1 MHGFAYRASAA
12 VMAIVGALPAM
23 AAPGGVP
30 LASHR
35 AVYDLELDN
44 ASDRSGI
51 NAVKGRIVYEFEGS
65 SCEGYTTRHRIVI
78 QMDTDE
84 FSRLQDQQMSSFE
97 EGDGSLFRFVSKT
110 FLDGVEDKV
119 VEGTAKRR
127 QSDVSVELKNTEKA
141 ITGLGPALFPAGHT
155 KSLLQKAAA
164 GETFFELP
172 IYDGSDEGSTAFT
185 TTVIIGK
192 EVAAGKYD
200 AGSDKSNHRAWPV
213 SIAYFD
219 EKADGG
225 GEGLPIY
232 RINFLLFEDGIT
244 QDLVI
249 DYGDFAM
256 KGELVDLDL
265 RKGEEA
271 CTQN

>member
-1 MHGFAYRASAA
+1 MRKYTVLVACTALFQVASA
-12 VMAIVGALPAM
+12 VGN
-23 AAPGGVP
+23 AAPGAS
-30 LASHR
+30 LAPHR

-44 ASDRSGI
+44 ATDRSGI
-51 NAVKGRIVYEFEGS
+51 TSVKGRIVYEFEGS
-65 SCEGYTTRHRIVI
+65 NCEGYTTRHRIVI

-97 EGDGSLFRFVSKT
+97 EADGSMFRFVNKT

-119 VEGTAKRR
+119 IEGTATRK
-127 QSDVSVELKNTEKA
+127 SGKVSVELKNAEGEA
-141 ITGLGPALFPAGHT
+141 PALGAVLFPTGHT
-155 KSLLQKAAA
+155 KALLDKIAA

-172 IYDGSDEGSTAFT
+172 IFDGSDEGASAYA
-185 TTVIIGK
+185 TTVIVGK
-192 EVAAGKYD
+192 EMATAKYD
-200 AGSDKSNHRAWPV
+200 ADSDGKTHRAWPV

-219 EKADGG
+219 EAEKN
-225 GEGLPIY
+225 GEGLPVY
-232 RINFLLFEDGIT
+232 RIDFVLFQDGIT

-256 KGELVDLDL
+256 KGKLVDLDL
-265 RKGEEA
+265 RKGDAA

>member
-1 MHGFAYRASAA
+1 MRRIHVASAA
-12 VMAIVGALPAM
+12 LLFLAAVPAAQ
-23 AAPGGVP
+23 AAAGSTVP

-35 AVYDLELDN
+35 AVYDLQLDT

-51 NAVKGRIVYEFEGS
+51 TGVKGRIVYEFEGS
-65 SCEGYTTRHRIVI
+65 SCEGYTTQHRIVI

-119 VEGTAKRR
+119 VEGTAKRAD
-127 QSDVSVELKNTEKA
+127 STINVELKNAEKPIA
-141 ITGLGPALFPAGHT
+141 GIGPALFPASHT
-155 KSLLQKAAA
+155 RTLVEKAKA

-172 IYDGSDEGSTAFT
+172 IYDGSDEGEKAYT
-185 TTVIIGK
+185 TTAIVGK
-192 EVAAGKYD
+192 EAAAAKYD
-200 AGSDKSNHRAWPV
+200 ADSDGKTHRAWPV
-213 SIAYFD
+213 SVAYFD
-219 EKADGG
+219 ETNEEG

-232 RINFLLFEDGIT
+232 RINFTLFEDGIT

-249 DYGDFAM
+249 DYGDFSM

-265 RKGEEA
+265 RKGGES
-271 CTQN
+271 CPQN